1 MVIIATLFFKLSKN
15 LMRPQILFPL
25 FSGIENLN
33 GVGDKTA
40 KLVRNL
46 TGDKIVDL
54 LWHLPSSIID
64 RSYSPQ
70 LINARVGS
78 IVTIKIKILEH
89 LEPKIKKLPYKIIC
103 TDGTDNLTLSFFR
116 AYPDTLKRNLPTGE
130 ERIVSGKLES
140 FNGTLQM
147 SHPDY
152 IGKNEDFDKIKG
164 IEAIYPLTGG
174 VTNKMLNK
182 LIKQALARVPHLPE
196 WMEEHHLKSLNLP
209 SFNEAL
215 VKIHTP
221 QREVDTLSSSIA
233 RTRLAYDELL
243 ANQLALAIVREKVKK
258 QKGREIKGN
267 GLLRK
272 KVLDKLPFE
281 LTDSQVKVL
290 GEINSDQASSYRM
303 LRLLQGD
310 VGSGKTIVALMSMLN
325 AVECG
330 TQAAIMAPTEILAK
344 QHLETFQPLCEEI
357 GIRVELLTGRV
368 KGKIRNQLLADLA
381 EGKIDIL
388 IGTHA
393 LFVENVVFKD
403 LACVVVDEQ
412 HRFGVHQ
419 RLALSDKGNKPDI
432 LVMTA
437 TPIPR
442 TLVLTAYGDMEYS
455 KIDQPPKGRKP
466 VDTRVLPI
474 TKLQDVISGLKRKV
488 DEGCRAY
495 WVCPL
500 VEESEKVDLA
510 AAVERFATLQKV
522 FGDDVGLVHGKM
534 KEKEKDQVM
543 QRFKCGEIKVL
554 VATTVIEVGVNVP
567 EATVMVIEHAERFG
581 LAQLHQLRGRI
592 KRGFQASTCMLLYA
606 YPLSENS
613 RSRLNI
619 MKETED
625 GFVIAEK
632 DLELRGGGEI
642 LGTKQSGFCEF
653 RIADMN
659 EHKNLLLTAHKDAL
673 MILANDPKLETPRG
687 EALRI
692 LLYLFERDEAVKTYQ
707 Q

>member
-1 MVIIATLFFKLSKN
+1 
-15 LMRPQILFPL
+15 MRPPLLYPL
-25 FSGIENLN
+25 FAEVENLN
-33 GVGDKTA
+33 GIGEKTA
-40 KLVRNL
+40 KYVRNL
-46 TGDKIVDL
+46 AGGKIVDL
-54 LWHLPSSIID
+54 LWHLPSSVID
-64 RSYSPQ
+64 RRYSPK
-70 LINARVGS
+70 LINAHIGS
-78 IVTIKIKILEH
+78 IITVKVRVLEH
-89 LEPKIKKLPYKIIC
+89 IEPKLKKLPYKIIC
-103 TDGTDNLTLSFFR
+103 TDGSADITLSFFH
-116 AYPDTLKRNLPTGE
+116 AYPETLKRNLPEGS
-130 ERIVSGKLES
+130 ERVISGKLES
-140 FNGTLQM
+140 FNGGLQM

-152 IGKNEDFDKIKG
+152 VGKPEEMDKIRTV
-164 IEAIYPLTGG
+164 EAVYPLTAG
-174 VTNKMLNK
+174 VTNKMINK
-182 LIKQALARVPHLPE
+182 YIKQALLRVPQMPE
-196 WMEEHHLKSLNLP
+196 WLDERFKSAENLP

-215 VKIHTP
+215 RLVHNP
-221 QREVDTLSSSIA
+221 QSEADLLSSSPA
-233 RTRLAYDELL
+233 RKRLAYDEML
-243 ANQLALAIVREKVKK
+243 ANQLALALVREKVKK
-258 QKGREIKGN
+258 QQGRVIKGN

-272 KVLDKLPFE
+272 KILEKLPFT
-281 LTDSQVKVL
+281 LTESQEKVL
-290 GEINSDQASSYRM
+290 KEIFADQASPYRM

-344 QHLETFQPLCEEI
+344 QHLETMQPLCEEI
-357 GIRVELLTGRV
+357 GIRAELLTGRV
-368 KGKIRNQLLADLA
+368 KGKSRTKILQDLEA
-381 EGKIDIL
+381 GKIDIL

-393 LFVENVVFKD
+393 LFVEAVTFKD

-474 TKLQDVISGLKRKV
+474 TKLQEVAAALQRKIAQ
-488 DEGCRAY
+488 GCRAY

-500 VEESEKVDLA
+500 VEESEKIDLA
-510 AAVERFATLQKV
+510 AAEERFESLKKI
-522 FGDDVGLVHGKM
+522 FGEDVGLVHGKM
-534 KEKEKDQVM
+534 KEKEKDAVM
-543 QRFKCGEIKVL
+543 ERFKSGEIKIL

-567 EATVMVIEHAERFG
+567 EATVMIIEHAERFG

-592 KRGFQASTCMLLYA
+592 KRGFEASTCMLLYSF
-606 YPLSENS
+606 PLSETA
-613 RSRLNI
+613 RERLNI
-619 MKETED
+619 MRETED
-625 GFVIAEK
+625 GFLIAEK

-642 LGTKQSGFCEF
+642 LGTRQSGFCEF

-659 EHKNLLLTAHKDAL
+659 EHKHLLYTANKDAQ
-673 MILANDPKLETPRG
+673 MIVAQDEKLATPRG
-687 EALRI
+687 AALRI

>member
-1 MVIIATLFFKLSKN
+1 
-15 LMRPQILFPL
+15 MRPPLLYPL
-25 FSGIENLN
+25 FAGIENLN
-33 GVGDKTA
+33 GIGEKTA

-46 TGDKIVDL
+46 AGNKIVDL

-64 RSYSPQ
+64 RRYSPR
-70 LINARVGS
+70 LANARIGS
-78 IVTIKIKILEH
+78 IVTVKIRVLEH
-89 LEPKIKKLPYKIIC
+89 IEPKLKKLPYKIVC
-103 TDGTDNLTLSFFR
+103 TDGSEEITLSFFH
-116 AYPDTLKRNLPTGE
+116 AYPETLKRNLPEGS
-130 ERIVSGKLES
+130 ERVISGKLES
-140 FNGTLQM
+140 FNGSLQM

-152 IGKNEDFDKIKG
+152 VGRPEEMDRIKTV
-164 IEAIYPLTGG
+164 EAVYPLTGG
-174 VTNKMLNK
+174 ITNKMINK
-182 LIKQALARVPHLPE
+182 YIRQALARVPKMPE
-196 WMEEHHLKSLNLP
+196 WLDEHYRQAEDLP
-209 SFNEAL
+209 AFNEAL
-215 VKIHTP
+215 AAVHNP
-221 QREVDTLSSSIA
+221 QSDADILPSAPA
-233 RTRLAYDELL
+233 RRRLAYDEML
-243 ANQLALAIVREKVKK
+243 ANQLALALVREKVKK
-258 QKGREIKGN
+258 QQGREIRGN

-272 KVLDKLPFE
+272 KILERLPFE
-281 LTDSQVKVL
+281 LTESQEKVL
-290 GEINSDQASSYRM
+290 KEIFADQASPYRM

-344 QHLETFQPLCEEI
+344 QHLETMQPLCEEI
-357 GIRVELLTGRV
+357 GIRAELLTGRI
-368 KGKIRNQLLADLA
+368 KGKARARILEDLEA
-381 EGKIDIL
+381 GKIDIL

-393 LFVENVVFKD
+393 LFVEAVTFKD

-474 TKLQDVISGLKRKV
+474 SKLQDVAAALKRKI
-488 DEGCRAY
+488 EQGCRAY

-510 AAVERFATLQKV
+510 AAVERFDTLRKI
-522 FGDDVGLVHGKM
+522 FGGEVGLVHGKM
-534 KEKEKDQVM
+534 KEKEKDAVM
-543 QRFKCGEIKVL
+543 ERFKAGELKVL

-567 EATVMVIEHAERFG
+567 EATVMVIEPAERFG

-592 KRGFQASTCMLLYA
+592 KRGFQASTCILLYA
-606 YPLSENS
+606 YPLSDTS
-613 RSRLNI
+613 RERLNI
-619 MKETED
+619 MRETED
-625 GFVIAEK
+625 GFLIAEK

-642 LGTKQSGFCEF
+642 LGTRQSGFCEF

-659 EHKNLLLTAHKDAL
+659 EHKHLLYTANKDAQ
-673 MILANDPKLETPRG
+673 MIVAQDEKLSTPRG

>member
-1 MVIIATLFFKLSKN
+1 M
-15 LMRPQILFPL
+15 
-25 FSGIENLN
+25 
-33 GVGDKTA
+33 
-40 KLVRNL
+40 
-46 TGDKIVDL
+46 
-54 LWHLPSSIID
+54 
-64 RSYSPQ
+64 
-70 LINARVGS
+70 
-78 IVTIKIKILEH
+78 
-89 LEPKIKKLPYKIIC
+89 
-103 TDGTDNLTLSFFR
+103 
-116 AYPDTLKRNLPTGE
+116 
-130 ERIVSGKLES
+130 
-140 FNGTLQM
+140 
-147 SHPDY
+147 
-152 IGKNEDFDKIKG
+152 
-164 IEAIYPLTGG
+164 
-174 VTNKMLNK
+174 
-182 LIKQALARVPHLPE
+182 
-196 WMEEHHLKSLNLP
+196 
-209 SFNEAL
+209 
-215 VKIHTP
+215 
-221 QREVDTLSSSIA
+221 
-233 RTRLAYDELL
+233 L
-243 ANQLALAIVREKVKK
+243 ANQLALALVREKVKK
-258 QKGREIKGN
+258 QQGREIRGN

-272 KVLDKLPFE
+272 KILERLPFE
-281 LTDSQVKVL
+281 LTESQEKVL
-290 GEINSDQASSYRM
+290 KEIFADQASPYRM

-344 QHLETFQPLCEEI
+344 QHLETMQPLCESI
-357 GIRVELLTGRV
+357 GLRAELLTGRV
-368 KGKIRNQLLADLA
+368 KGKARARILEDL
-381 EGKIDIL
+381 ESGKIDII

-393 LFVENVVFKD
+393 LFVEAVTFKD

-466 VDTRVLPI
+466 VDTRVLPVSR
-474 TKLQDVISGLKRKV
+474 LQEVAAALKRKI
-488 DEGCRAY
+488 EQGCRAY

-510 AAVERFATLQKV
+510 AAVERYEALQKI
-522 FGDDVGLVHGKM
+522 FGNVVGLVHGKM
-534 KEKEKDQVM
+534 KEKEKDAVM
-543 QRFKCGEIKVL
+543 ERFKAGELKLL

-592 KRGFQASTCMLLYA
+592 KRGFQASTCILLYS
-606 YPLSENS
+606 YPLSDTS
-613 RSRLNI
+613 RERLNI
-619 MKETED
+619 MRETED
-625 GFVIAEK
+625 GFLIAEK

-642 LGTKQSGFCEF
+642 LGTRQSGFCEF

-659 EHKNLLLTAHKDAL
+659 EHKHLLYTANKDAQ
-673 MILANDPKLETPRG
+673 MIVAQDEKLSTPRG

-692 LLYLFERDEAVKTYQ
+692 LLYLFERDEAVRTYQ